1 MSNVKTNTKNYDYL
15 SVSEEDAI
23 LIIELNNP
31 PNNLLGIEVFRDLY
45 NCLEYAFQS
54 PFSVIVL
61 TGKGRNFSKG
71 ADLAQMQQYPEH
83 IDTQMLQTLNAT
95 LATIY
100 QSQKLIVAGLNGA
113 CLGGG
118 LELAMACHLRL
129 AAENSMLGLPETTL
143 GLIPGLGGFQ
153 RMHRLAG
160 EAKALELVLLG
171 DIISAAR
178 AQEYNLVNKVL
189 PKKDFLSHCLN
200 FTKAILNTNIHCINE
215 IIKMNLYLRNNPYLD
230 STIQNMA
237 TESFCKL
244 FKEMDERANL

>member
-1 MSNVKTNTKNYDYL
+1 MNNVKTNTKSFDYL
-15 SVSEEDAI
+15 SISEEGPI

-31 PNNLLGIEVFRDLY
+31 PNNLLSIEIFRDLH
-45 NCLEYAFQS
+45 NCLEFAFQS
-54 PFSVIVL
+54 PFSVIML

-71 ADLAQMQQYPEH
+71 ADLGQMQQYPEY
-83 IDTQMLQTLNAT
+83 IDTQMLHRLNAT
-95 LATIY
+95 LSAIY
-100 QSQKLIVAGLNGA
+100 QSQKLIIAGLNGA

-143 GLIPGLGGFQ
+143 GVIPGLGGFQ

-178 AQEYNLVNKVL
+178 AQEHNLVNKIL

-200 FTKAILNTNIHCINE
+200 FIKAILNTNIHCINE
-215 IIKMNLYLRNNPYLD
+215 IIQMNLYLRNNPYLD
-230 STIQNMA
+230 SAIQNMS

-244 FKEMDERANL
+244 FKELSQRANQ